1 MHYKFPKIKH
11 INDILPHIEGR
22 KEFIVAERDDY
33 TVINYVVMGNDTFPP
48 IKVVGG
54 SAKMR
59 AEREAVHALLRE
71 CRGLIFDKNG
81 CILSRRLHKFFNVG
95 EREETFAKNI
105 DLSKSHV
112 ILEKLDGSM
121 ITPIYINGSFRWGT
135 KMGVTE
141 VAMLAEEFIVDHP
154 QYVKFAGMCYT
165 AEVTP
170 IFEFCSN
177 KQRIV
182 VDHPTDRLVLLAVR
196 DNLSGEYWSYDM
208 LIEYSQIFNID
219 VVKAYPGTPESMDHL
234 IESVRGED
242 EGEGWVIRFD
252 DGHMVKIKN
261 EWYLRLHRVKDRI
274 RFERNVVDVILNEE
288 IDDLKSF
295 MIDEDLERINR
306 YESKFWY
313 ELNRRIELYEG
324 VVQASVSK
332 HRGDRKAFALE
343 SNEWENKMLR
353 SIVFQ
358 MWDYPTSVRDA
369 VIERLR
375 KSLSSNVKF
384 NSEKENFIPSV
395 SWEEVSE

>member
-1 MHYKFPKIKH
+1 
-11 INDILPHIEGR
+11 
-22 KEFIVAERDDY
+22 
-33 TVINYVVMGNDTFPP
+33 
-48 IKVVGG
+48 
-54 SAKMR
+54 
-59 AEREAVHALLRE
+59 
-71 CRGLIFDKNG
+71 
-81 CILSRRLHKFFNVG
+81 
-95 EREETFAKNI
+95 
-105 DLSKSHV
+105 
-112 ILEKLDGSM
+112 
-121 ITPIYINGSFRWGT
+121 
-135 KMGVTE
+135 
-141 VAMLAEEFIVDHP
+141 
-154 QYVKFAGMCYT
+154 
-165 AEVTP
+165 
-170 IFEFCSN
+170 
-177 KQRIV
+177 
-182 VDHPTDRLVLLAVR
+182 
-196 DNLSGEYWSYDM
+196 
-208 LIEYSQIFNID
+208 
-219 VVKAYPGTPESMDHL
+219 
-234 IESVRGED
+234 
-242 EGEGWVIRFD
+242 
-252 DGHMVKIKN
+252 
-261 EWYLRLHRVKDRI
+261 LRLHRVKDRI